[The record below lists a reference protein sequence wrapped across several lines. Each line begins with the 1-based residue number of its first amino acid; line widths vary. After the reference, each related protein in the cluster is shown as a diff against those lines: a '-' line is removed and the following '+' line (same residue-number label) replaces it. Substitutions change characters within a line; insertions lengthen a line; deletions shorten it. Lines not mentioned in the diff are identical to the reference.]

1 MTALTIDVVSDVM
14 CPWCYIGKKRLEIAL
29 SMRQSIPVDVRWRA
43 YKLDPTIPD
52 GGVDRVEYLE
62 KKFGEKADA
71 IYSQIEQTGRDV
83 GIDFRFSDISRSPNT
98 TNAHRLIRWSYGQN
112 AQDDVVEGLFR
123 SFFTEGG
130 DVEDI
135 DTLAAIAEHAGMDGK
150 LVREVLET
158 KADKDAID
166 AEIRQAQQIGV
177 QGVPCFIFG
186 ARLAVMG
193 AQAPEI
199 LADAMDKTLEAMET
213 AHTE

>member
-1 MTALTIDVVSDVM
+1 MSAMTIDVVSDVM
-14 CPWCYIGKKRLEIAL
+14 CPWCYIGKRRLETAL
-29 SMRQSIPVDVRWRA
+29 SMRPDLPVDVRWRA

-62 KKFGEKADA
+62 KKFGEKAGA
-71 IYSQIEQTGRDV
+71 IYAQIEQTGRDI
-83 GIDFRFSDISRSPNT
+83 GIDFRFTDISRSPNT
-98 TNAHRLIRWSYGQN
+98 MNAHRLIRWSYGQN
-112 AQDDVVEGLFR
+112 AQDRVVEGLFK
-123 SFFTEGG
+123 SFFVDGG

-135 DTLAAIAEHAGMDGK
+135 ETLGAIAEDAGMDGK
-150 LVREVLET
+150 LVRELLET
-158 KADKDAID
+158 EADKDSID
-166 AEIRQAQQIGV
+166 AEIQQAHQIGV

>member
-1 MTALTIDVVSDVM
+1 MSAMTIDVVSDVM
-14 CPWCYIGKKRLEIAL
+14 CPWCYIGKRRLETAL
-29 SMRQSIPVDVRWRA
+29 SMRPDLPVDVRWRA

-62 KKFGEKADA
+62 KKFGEKATT
-71 IYSQIEQTGRDV
+71 IYAQIEQAGRDA
-83 GIDFRFSDISRSPNT
+83 GIDFRFTDILRSPNT

-112 AQDDVVEGLFR
+112 AQDSVVEGLFR

-135 DTLAAIAEHAGMDGK
+135 DTLGAIAEDAGMDGK
-150 LVREVLET
+150 LVRELLET
-158 KADKDAID
+158 DADKDSID
-166 AEIRQAQQIGV
+166 AEIEQAKQIGV